1 MRNYC
6 IPKNVLQDWKISK
19 LWCLPLY
26 LGWKISKFLDSQ
38 CDDLYNYEKCM
49 FDHGDCCR
57 PIIDGAECESC
68 ICHED
73 GQVHLKIVAV
83 KYINLSLRYI

>member
-1 MRNYC
+1 
-6 IPKNVLQDWKISK
+6 
-19 LWCLPLY
+19 
-26 LGWKISKFLDSQ
+26 
-38 CDDLYNYEKCM
+38 M

-73 GQVHLKIVAV
+73 GQVHLKIGAV